1 MKNIILKTHQKNIP
15 SIMLNLIQHLI
26 FRFRNKFG
34 MTTANFLKLAL
45 ITSLIILQSC
55 SGDDKKSDAYG
66 NFEAIEVTV
75 SSEVQGK
82 ILYLKVEEGTNIDSG
97 ITVGFIDTANT
108 WLKLK
113 QIEAQKSAVQ
123 AKVSNI
129 VSQINVQNQQKENLN
144 SEKIR
149 IEKLLKDKAV
159 PEKQLDD
166 ISNAIALID
175 KQIELIKTQN
185 QAVFSELDGM
195 DYQIKQIQDQIKR
208 SYLINPIKGT
218 VLEKYVE
225 PSEMVIPG
233 KAIYKI
239 ANLDEIILRA
249 YISEKQLA
257 NAKINQTA
265 KVFYDDGSGEL
276 KEVSG
281 TISWISSQSEFTP
294 KIIQTRDERQNLVYA
309 IKIKVKNDGS
319 IKIGM
324 PGEVKFRN

>member
-1 MKNIILKTHQKNIP
+1 MKNIITL
-15 SIMLNLIQHLI
+15 
-26 FRFRNKFG
+26 
-34 MTTANFLKLAL
+34 
-45 ITSLIILQSC
+45 TSLIIISILFSC
-55 SGDDKKSDAYG
+55 SDDKNKSDAYG
-66 NFEAIEVTV
+66 NFEAVEVTV

-82 ILYLKVEEGTNIDSG
+82 MLSLKVEEGTNIDSG
-97 ITVGFIDTANT
+97 ITVGFIDTTNT

-113 QIEAQKSAVQ
+113 QIESQKSAIQ
-123 AKVSNI
+123 AKVSNV
-129 VSQINVQNQQKENLN
+129 VSQINVQNQQKANLN
-144 SEKIR
+144 SEKKR

-166 ISNAIALID
+166 INNAIALID

-208 SYLINPIKGT
+208 SYLINPIKGII
-218 VLEKYVE
+218 LEKYVE
-225 PSEMVIPG
+225 QSEMVVPG
-233 KAIYKI
+233 RAIYKI

-265 KVFYDDGSGEL
+265 SVFFDDGKGEL

-281 TISWISSQSEFTP
+281 TISWVSSQSEFTP

-309 IKIKVKNDGS
+309 VKIKVKNDGS

-324 PGEVKFRN
+324 PGEMKFKN

>member
-1 MKNIILKTHQKNIP
+1 MKNTITLSTILLL
-15 SIMLNLIQHLI
+15 SIL
-26 FRFRNKFG
+26 F
-34 MTTANFLKLAL
+34 
-45 ITSLIILQSC
+45 SC
-55 SGDDKKSDAYG
+55 SGDKNKSDAYG
-66 NFEAIEVTV
+66 NFEAIEITV

-82 ILYLKVEEGTNIDSG
+82 MLSLKVEEGTKIDSG

-113 QIEAQKSAVQ
+113 QLQAQKSAIQSKVQ
-123 AKVSNI
+123 NVI
-129 VSQINVQNQQKENLN
+129 SQINVQEQQKTNLN
-144 SEKIR
+144 SEKKR

-166 ISNAIALID
+166 INNAIALID

-195 DYQIKQIQDQIKR
+195 DYQMKQIQDQIRR

-225 PSEMVIPG
+225 QSEMVVPG

-239 ANLDEIILRA
+239 TNLDEIILRA
-249 YISEKQLA
+249 YVSEKQLA

-265 KVFYDDGSGEL
+265 SVFFDDGKGEL
-276 KEVSG
+276 KEVNG

-324 PGEVKFRN
+324 PGEMKFGN

>member
-1 MKNIILKTHQKNIP
+1 
-15 SIMLNLIQHLI
+15 
-26 FRFRNKFG
+26 
-34 MTTANFLKLAL
+34 
-45 ITSLIILQSC
+45 
-55 SGDDKKSDAYG
+55 
-66 NFEAIEVTV
+66 
-75 SSEVQGK
+75 VQGK
-82 ILYLKVEEGTNIDSG
+82 MLSLKVEEGTKIDSG

-113 QIEAQKSAVQ
+113 QLQAQKSAIQSKVQ
-123 AKVSNI
+123 NVI
-129 VSQINVQNQQKENLN
+129 SQINVQEQQKTNLN
-144 SEKIR
+144 SEKKR

-166 ISNAIALID
+166 INNAIALID

-195 DYQIKQIQDQIKR
+195 DYQIKQIQDQIRR

-225 PSEMVIPG
+225 QSEMVVPG

-249 YISEKQLA
+249 YVSEKQLA

-265 KVFYDDGSGEL
+265 SVFFDDGKGEL
-276 KEVSG
+276 KEVNG

-324 PGEVKFRN
+324 PGEMKFGN

>member
-1 MKNIILKTHQKNIP
+1 MKNTITLTTIILL
-15 SIMLNLIQHLI
+15 SIL
-26 FRFRNKFG
+26 F
-34 MTTANFLKLAL
+34 
-45 ITSLIILQSC
+45 SC

-82 ILYLKVEEGTNIDSG
+82 MLSLKVEEGTNIDSG
-97 ITVGFIDTANT
+97 ICIGFIDTTNT

-113 QIEAQKSAVQ
+113 QLQAQKSTIQSKVQ
-123 AKVSNI
+123 NVI
-129 VSQINVQNQQKENLN
+129 SQINVQEQQKANLN
-144 SEKIR
+144 YEKKR

-166 ISNAIALID
+166 INNAIALID
-175 KQIELIKTQN
+175 KQIELIKTLN

-195 DYQIKQIQDQIKR
+195 DYQIKQVQDQIRR
-208 SYLINPIKGT
+208 SYLINPINGT

-225 PSEMVIPG
+225 QSEMVVPG

-249 YISEKQLA
+249 YVSEKQLA
-257 NAKINQTA
+257 NAILNKTA
-265 KVFYDDGSGEL
+265 SVFFDDGKGEL
-276 KEVSG
+276 KEVNG

-309 IKIKVKNDGS
+309 IKVKVKNDGS

-324 PGEVKFRN
+324 PGEMKFGN